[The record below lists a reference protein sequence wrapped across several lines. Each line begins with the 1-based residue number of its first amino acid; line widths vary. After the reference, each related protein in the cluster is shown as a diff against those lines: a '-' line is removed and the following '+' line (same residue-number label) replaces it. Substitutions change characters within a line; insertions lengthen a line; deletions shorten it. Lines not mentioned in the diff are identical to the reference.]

1 MARRRK
7 QTNDPR
13 QLSLFDAMANQIEDI
28 REENIQ
34 DDMREEN
41 IPAPAVQTKEE
52 QPASAVPLRTEPE
65 KEEERQ
71 PEPAREEMPFPFPVN
86 DEPSMTRLG
95 VNGNGDSVYA
105 LQDGSRMYSR
115 NPAIMQVIDG
125 HKRNPEQLYEAGADD
140 YLTVQEISHFTHTL
154 SLEAQHAR
162 QTNLSAGNR
171 KKGSQT
177 RNNQRRAQR
186 GVHQFGLL
194 DSGSLGA
201 EQPRRAE
208 EAGSAGGY
216 PIHGETL
223 RTTAD
228 GSGSP
233 EQRDGPAGEFA
244 GYDGFGDFGEH
255 GHRHEPENHRITSE
269 DRLGVGGAKTKYADN
284 VAAIRLLKQLQAN
297 GAESATPEEQKILIR
312 YVGWGGLPQV
322 FDAKNEQWAAEYRE
336 LQGLLSP
343 DAYVAAR
350 RSTQDAHYTSETV
363 IRGIYQGLSKIGLG
377 NEEKLR
383 ILEPSAGIGNFIGL
397 CPENFNAKFLA
408 VELDPTTSAIAK
420 YLYPNEHH
428 INNGFQNTRLNS
440 GFFDAVVA
448 NPPFGNQSLYDPDFP
463 ELRKFSVHNY
473 FLAKSISLLRE
484 GGVAA
489 FVVSR
494 YFMDA
499 ADPTAREHIS
509 QYADFLGAVR
519 LPENAFRENALTDVT
534 TDIVFFQKNSGEKL
548 HSRDWVNTASIE
560 VDDLKNG
567 GRRQATVNSYFVEN
581 PRQVIGTLAFS
592 GGMFE
597 GALNCLPDPAHA
609 DLGQEIS
616 ARLDALPADC
626 FVPREESPQNTDVR
640 VRNADF
646 IRSPYFQSLKTD
658 ALCVEPQSRK
668 IVFKTAAAF
677 GESDYDILP
686 VKNETA
692 RQRLAGMIQIRDTLR
707 ELLNTE
713 KSVDADASRM
723 SSLRA
728 RLNTQYDAFVR
739 RYGHLNSQT
748 NRGLMRSDPEHSL
761 LESLELD
768 YDKGLSP
775 ETARKHGGAAR
786 PASAKKAAIFRQRV
800 LNPAQVVEQ
809 AETIKDALL
818 IALRENGRVDF
829 SRMAQLLH
837 RPAEDIQTELRDQ
850 GQIFLNPASEEWEI
864 RDRYLTGNVRA
875 KLHQAREAAQTDVR
889 FASNVE
895 ALSVAMPPDIEA
907 VDIGIKFGSAWVPAQ
922 VFSDFVEHLHG
933 GKGRQT
939 ISYLPTLGRWEA
951 SVSIW
956 DASLA
961 TGVWGIPEY
970 PAGKIVEA
978 LLTNKS
984 IKVQKPS
991 GQKDERGDDIMVID
1005 QELTAAAMQKA
1016 DEIRQAFLDWVW
1028 TDDER
1033 RDMLTKLYNGRFNT
1047 HVPPTYD
1054 GSHLE
1059 LVGASEAVKL
1069 RPHQKNAVWRGIQEG
1084 TALFDHVVGAGKT
1097 MVCIATVMESKR
1109 MDFLSKPMIV
1119 VPNHLLHQWRDEFYK
1134 LYPDANILVA
1144 DKTDFTKQNRERLF
1158 GRIATGDWD
1167 AVIVAHSSFKKIDMP
1182 RDVQEE
1188 ILKEQIDAVIEAI
1201 EASKAAEGGRATIKQ
1216 LEKQREKMEAR
1227 YEALLAGTGQKDRA
1241 VDFSDLGVDALFIDE
1256 SHEFKNLSYQ
1266 TTMNVSGL
1274 GNISGSAKALDLFIK
1289 CRYLQRQ
1296 HEGRGVYFMTGT
1308 PISNTIAEVYT
1319 LQRYMQYDE
1328 LKNKEIEHFDAWA
1341 STFGQITNSWELDA
1355 TGVNYKLKSRFAKF
1369 QNVPELLSMY
1379 RTFAD
1384 VVTKSDLDNQAQQA
1398 GERPLTPP
1406 VAGGK
1411 PFNDVVERSPDQAVY
1426 MQKIIHRME
1435 NLPSDPRKDNPLKIT
1450 NDARKAGLDFRLIA
1464 PEAEDFEGSKLNAA
1478 VERIHEIW
1486 RDTATDK
1493 GTQLVFCDLSTP
1505 KGGKASASVPAVQPD
1520 LESEALIDVDGTLIR
1535 DPPEQEDV
1543 AEEDEAD
1550 DALAD
1555 LVNMDEVIAMSPGNF
1570 SVYDDMK
1577 QKLIAKGIP
1586 AEEIAFIHDAN
1597 TDIRKAKLFSDMNA
1611 GRVRILLGSTAKMG
1625 AGMNVQQ
1632 RLVAA
1637 HHLDAPWRPSDLEQ
1651 RNGRIIRQG
1660 NIFYER
1666 NPDTFTVKIFNY
1678 ATKQTYD
1685 ARMWQTIE
1693 YKSSAI
1699 EQFRKGDLLQRVI
1712 DDVASEAAN
1721 AAEMKAAASGN
1732 PLILMQVQ
1740 LAADLRKLEALYS
1753 QHQRGQHRLRD
1764 RLKWL
1769 NSTESR
1775 LAKEESLYAENIR
1788 RRDSNTRT
1796 VTEKGKEK
1804 ILVELRAD
1812 GETFTAKDSEKIK
1825 DRLLEGVK
1833 EVTRDS
1839 SAKVLFGSYRGFEVY
1854 VERATMRMSGKDGFQ
1869 LALLGAGKQEFRP
1882 GNLFYDFEEKFS
1894 LAGLFQRMDNFLAK
1908 GLDEAMEAQR
1918 ENSRQ
1923 EHAELETVKAA
1934 LGKEFPQ
1941 QEELA
1946 LARENHGAV
1955 IRELQRMQDD
1965 SSYVSTW
1972 TPKTSLADEQPT
1984 TAEMPQPK
1992 EDGVTAASPAVP
2004 PEKQSHTLKYGEG
2017 EGRTEYTVSNQH
2029 NGYTLDGHVL
2039 RRTYF
2044 NSSIGSLG
2052 QSLYEDGQWHS
2063 TATAPRGMK
2072 LKQFETQEAAIQVAR
2087 NDAAQRGLEETPP
2100 AEPAAPV
2107 SALDGE
2113 TFRER
2118 LARAGFHLT
2127 GSDFYG
2133 KNDHSRTMDAGDGG
2147 IFQMRIF
2154 QTADNQTGLHV
2165 QYEKYNLIDGSRTVD
2180 TQFATLDK
2188 ALEFVGGYETLAER
2202 PAAPVPEETHVR
2214 GMVFSSRPR
2223 MR

>member
-7 QTNDPR
+7 QTHDPR
-13 QLSLFDAMANQIEDI
+13 QLSFFEIMANQIEEI

-34 DDMREEN
+34 DDMREESV
-41 IPAPAVQTKEE
+41 PAPAAQIEQEQSVSVTPEAGTK
-52 QPASAVPLRTEPE
+52 
-65 KEEERQ
+65 KEEENQ
-71 PEPAREEMPFPFPVN
+71 PEPARKETPFSFPTN
-86 DEPSMTRLG
+86 DGGKRRLG
-95 VNGNGDSVYA
+95 VNSRGDSVYE
-105 LQDGSRMYSR
+105 LQDGSRMYSP
-115 NPAIMQVIDG
+115 NPDIMQFLDG
-125 HKRNPEQLYEAGADD
+125 EKRTPEKLFEDGTDD
-140 YLTVQEISHFTHTL
+140 FLTVQEISQFTHTL
-154 SLEAQHAR
+154 PLEVQHAR
-162 QTNLSAGNR
+162 QTNLSARNR
-171 KKGSQT
+171 RKGTQA
-177 RNNQRRAQR
+177 RNHQRREKR
-186 GVHQFGLL
+186 RIHQFGLF
-194 DSGSLGA
+194 DTGSMGA
-201 EQPRRAE
+201 EQPGRVE
-208 EAGSAGGY
+208 EAGSDGGH
-216 PIHGETL
+216 PLHGEIV

-228 GSGSP
+228 GSRSS
-233 EQRDGPAGEFA
+233 EQRDGTAGEPAG
-244 GYDGFGDFGEH
+244 DVRFGDFGEH
-255 GHRHEPENHRITSE
+255 GHRHEPENYRITTE
-269 DRLGVGGAKTKYADN
+269 DRLGVGGAKTKYTDN

-297 GAESATPEEQKILIR
+297 GAALATPEEQKILVR

-322 FDAKNEQWAAEYRE
+322 FDAQNEQWAAEYRE
-336 LQGLLSP
+336 MQGLLSP
-343 DAYVAAR
+343 DTYTAAR

-377 NEEKLR
+377 SGEKLR

-397 CPENFNAKFLA
+397 CPENFNTNFLA

-420 YLYPNEHH
+420 YLYPNDHH
-428 INNGFQNTRLNS
+428 INNGFQNTRLKS
-440 GFFDAVVA
+440 GFFDAVVG

-499 ADPTAREHIS
+499 VDSSAREHIAG
-509 QYADFLGAVR
+509 QADLLGAIR
-519 LPENAFRENALTDVT
+519 LPETAFRQNALTDVT
-534 TDIVFFQKNSGEKL
+534 TDIVFFQRHDGENKR
-548 HSRDWVNTASIE
+548 SRDWINTASIE

-567 GRRQATVNSYFVEN
+567 GRRPATVNSYFVEN
-581 PRQVIGTLAFS
+581 PRQIVGTLAFS

-597 GALNCLPDPAHA
+597 GALNCLPDPVHA
-609 DLGQEIS
+609 DLGQEIA
-616 ARLDALPADC
+616 ARLDVLPADC
-626 FVPREESPQNTDVR
+626 FIPREENPLNAEVR

-677 GESDYDILP
+677 GESDYDIFP

-692 RQRLAGMIQIRDTLR
+692 RLRLVSMIQIRDTLR

-713 KSVDADASRM
+713 KSADADEGRM
-723 SSLRA
+723 ATLRQ
-728 RLNTQYDAFVR
+728 RLNSQYDAFVKK
-739 RYGHLNSQT
+739 YGHFNSQT

-775 ETARKHGGAAR
+775 ETARKHGGEAR

-800 LNPAQVVEQ
+800 LRPVHVVEQ
-809 AETIKDALL
+809 ADTIKDALL

-837 RPAEDIQTELRDQ
+837 RPAEDIQTELREQ

-875 KLHQAREAAQTDVR
+875 KLARAKEAAQTDAR
-889 FASNVE
+889 FAPNVE
-895 ALSVAMPPDIEA
+895 ALSAAMPPDIEA
-907 VDIGIKFGSAWVPAQ
+907 VDIGIRFGSSWVPAQ
-922 VFSDFVEHLHG
+922 VFADFVEHLHG
-933 GKGRQT
+933 GKGMQT

-961 TGVWGIPEY
+961 SSVWGIPEY
-970 PAGKIVEA
+970 SAGKIIEA
-978 LLTNKS
+978 LLMNKP
-984 IKVQKPS
+984 IKVQKES
-991 GQKDERGDDIMVID
+991 GQHDDQGRPIMVID

-1016 DEIRQAFLDWVW
+1016 DEIKQAFLDWVW
-1028 TDDER
+1028 VDDQR
-1033 RDMLTKLYNGRFNT
+1033 RDMLTKLYNERFNT
-1047 HVPPTYD
+1047 NVPPTYD

-1069 RPHQKNAVWRGIQEG
+1069 RPHQKNAVWRAIQEG
-1084 TALFDHVVGAGKT
+1084 TCLFDHVVGAGKT
-1097 MVCIATVMESKR
+1097 LACVATVMESKR
-1109 MDFLSKPMIV
+1109 MGFLSKPMIV
-1119 VPNHLLHQWRDEFYK
+1119 VPNHLLYQWKDEFYK

-1144 DKTDFTKQNRERLF
+1144 DKNDFTKANRERLF

-1201 EASKAAEGGRATIKQ
+1201 EASKAAEGGRATVKQ
-1216 LEKQREKMEAR
+1216 LEKQREKMEER
-1227 YEALLAGTGQKDRA
+1227 YNALLAGTGQKDRA
-1241 VDFSDLGVDALFIDE
+1241 VDFADLGVDALFIDE
-1256 SHEFKNLSYQ
+1256 SHEFKNLAFQ

-1274 GNISGSAKALDLFIK
+1274 GNISRSAKALDLFIK

-1296 HEGRGVYFMTGT
+1296 NNGRGVYFMTGT

-1328 LKNKEIEHFDAWA
+1328 LKDKGIEHFDAWA
-1341 STFGQITNSWELDA
+1341 STFGQVTSGWELDA

-1384 VVTKSDLDNQAQQA
+1384 VVTKADLDAQAKQA

-1406 VAGGK
+1406 IEGGK
-1411 PFNDVVERSPDQAVY
+1411 PYNDVVERSPAQAAY
-1426 MQKIIHRME
+1426 MDKIIQRME
-1435 NLPSDPRKDNPLKIT
+1435 NLPPDPRIDNPLKVT
-1450 NDARKAGLDFRLIA
+1450 NDARKAGLDYRLIEPTA
-1464 PEAEDFEGSKLNAA
+1464 DDFEGSKLNAA

-1486 RDTATDK
+1486 RETSADK

-1505 KGGKASASVPAVQPD
+1505 KGGKAPASTRSERQD
-1520 LESEALIDVDGTLIR
+1520 LKSGALIDVDGTLVR
-1535 DPPEQEDV
+1535 ETSEQEN
-1543 AEEDEAD
+1543 EPEDDE
-1550 DALAD
+1550 DALAG
-1555 LVNMDEVIAMSPGNF
+1555 VINMDEVIAASGKF
-1570 SVYDDMK
+1570 SVYDDMRK
-1577 QKLIAKGIP
+1577 KLMEHGIP

-1611 GRVRILLGSTAKMG
+1611 GRVRILLGSTSKMG
-1625 AGMNVQQ
+1625 AGMNVQK

-1660 NIFYER
+1660 NMFYER

-1693 YKSSAI
+1693 YKSAAI

-1753 QHQRGQHRLRD
+1753 QHQRSQHRMRD
-1764 RLKWL
+1764 RLKYL
-1769 NSTESR
+1769 ASTETR
-1775 LAKEESLYAENIR
+1775 LAKEETLYAENIR

-1796 VTEKGKEK
+1796 LTEKGKEK

-1812 GETFTAKDSEKIK
+1812 GKTFTAKDSEKIK

-1839 SAKVLFGSYRGFEVY
+1839 SAKFPFGSYRGFEVS
-1854 VERATMRMSGKDGFQ
+1854 VERAATRMSGKDGFQ
-1869 LALLGAGKQEFRP
+1869 LSLRGAGEREFRP

-1908 GLDEAMEAQR
+1908 GLDEAVETHR
-1918 ENSRQ
+1918 EKARQ
-1923 EHAELETVKAA
+1923 ERAELETVNAA

-1946 LARENHGAV
+1946 LARENHSAV

-1965 SSYVSTW
+1965 SSYVSIW
-1972 TPKTSLADEQPT
+1972 TPKTSLTDEQQTVMEAP
-1984 TAEMPQPK
+1984 PK
-1992 EDGVTAASPAVP
+1992 EERGKEDSIVAASPTAP

-2017 EGRTEYTVSNQH
+2017 EGRTEYTMSNQH
-2029 NGYTLDGHVL
+2029 SGYTLQNGYVL

-2044 NSSIGSLG
+2044 NSNIDSLG

-2100 AEPAAPV
+2100 AE
-2107 SALDGE
+2107 DGE
-2113 TFRER
+2113 TFCER
-2118 LARAGFHLT
+2118 LAREGFHPT

-2180 TQFATLDK
+2180 TQFDTLDK
-2188 ALEFVGGYETLAER
+2188 ALEFVKGYQTPAER
-2202 PAAPVPEETHVR
+2202 PAAPVPEETYVR